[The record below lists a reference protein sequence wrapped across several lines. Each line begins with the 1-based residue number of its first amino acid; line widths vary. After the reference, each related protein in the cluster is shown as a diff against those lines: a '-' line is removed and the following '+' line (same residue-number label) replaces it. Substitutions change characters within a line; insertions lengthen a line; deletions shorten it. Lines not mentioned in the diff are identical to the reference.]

1 MNILDENILESQRQL
16 LINWRIPFRQIGFE
30 VGRSGLKDDEII
42 PLLLSLRQPTLFT
55 LDADFYKRQL
65 CHARYGLVHL
75 DVKDFEA
82 ATFVRRF
89 LRHREFNTQAK
100 RLGAVI
106 RLSSA
111 GLHVWRLHV
120 ERSIHYN
127 WID

>member
-1 MNILDENILESQRQL
+1 MNVLDENILESQRQL

-42 PLLLSLRQPTLFT
+42 PLLLTLRQPTFFT

-65 CHARYGLVHL
+65 CHARYALIHL
-75 DVKDFEA
+75 DVADFEA

-89 LRHREFNTQAK
+89 LRQPEFNTQAK
-100 RLGAVI
+100 RLGVVI
-106 RLSSA
+106 RASHA
-111 GLHVWRLHV
+111 GLNAWRLHA
-120 ERSIHYN
+120 ERSIYYK